1 MEIQA
6 ICELY
11 KVGIMVWELS
21 GAGELVTSINNTGLA
36 AAKGLESIYLAR
48 LWGNHWDSVVYNNR
62 KFPLRR
68 PKEFHLKSWIS
79 DVRASSNEPSSV
91 CSSERVPV
99 LSSKVKDH
107 GATTGKPSLEI
118 TGSKVE
124 TLQNET
130 AKTNSGTSKD
140 SMGVRDE
147 R

>member
-1 MEIQA
+1 M
-6 ICELY
+6 
-11 KVGIMVWELS
+11 
-21 GAGELVTSINNTGLA
+21 
-36 AAKGLESIYLAR
+36 
-48 LWGNHWDSVVYNNR
+48 
-62 KFPLRR
+62 
-68 PKEFHLKSWIS
+68 S

-118 TGSKVE
+118 TSSKVE
-124 TLQNET
+124 TLQNAT